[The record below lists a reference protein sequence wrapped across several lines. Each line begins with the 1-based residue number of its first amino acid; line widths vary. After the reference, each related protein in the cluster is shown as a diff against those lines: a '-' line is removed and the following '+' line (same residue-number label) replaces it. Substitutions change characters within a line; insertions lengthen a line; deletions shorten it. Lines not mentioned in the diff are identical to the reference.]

1 MSAAPRPAFVRLLS
15 GFGLEYLG
23 TVFVLC
29 LMSAAEGVA
38 HPLLIKYIF
47 DEGVLRSDFNRF
59 LTFAVAY
66 LAFGLLTNVAG
77 AATAMW
83 ARSLENRIV
92 ATTSRKML
100 NAYYAKEY
108 ESVLLNGHGYFIN
121 RIYGDVQD
129 GFVPLLRLIQS
140 ATSQVVLVIAS
151 SAILIYLSWRAFL
164 ILGILVPF
172 SMVLGAVLGKRIK
185 ALTSQ
190 EREQQGGVLSFLTQ
204 ALGAFRIVNGFDLAT
219 PTVAG
224 FDRRL
229 GAYLSTSYRRYK
241 IARTFQ
247 ALNDSAMVLS
257 DFLSVFVG
265 ALFVLRG
272 ALTFGGYLAFVNTFW
287 RAVTTTMQLL
297 NQVPEF
303 QRLGVITDRVAS
315 FLAASRPARRA
326 GGPAASLDRIGF
338 SYAGAPVL
346 DDLSLKIGAHERIV
360 VVGPNGS
367 GKTTLANILSGYL
380 TASRGEVVTP
390 HRISA
395 ITLPISFPPVPVS
408 ELAADTSLLA
418 EFGLNEEAVLQ
429 ALGNELSSGQQQ
441 KLALAL
447 ALSREADLY
456 VVDEPLANLDRQARD
471 RAMTLLMERTKGKSL
486 VAIMHGCEEY
496 YDLFDRV
503 VEIEGLRAT
512 PSVHGEPVPR

>member
-1 MSAAPRPAFVRLLS
+1 MRARPALVRLLH
-15 GFGLEYLG
+15 GFGLEYLA
-23 TVFVLC
+23 TVFVLS
-29 LMSAAEGVA
+29 LMAAVEGVA
-38 HPLLIKYIF
+38 HPLLIKNIF
-47 DEGVLRSDFNRF
+47 DEGVLRSDFSKF

-66 LAFGLLTNVAG
+66 LAFGLVTNVAG
-77 AATAMW
+77 AVTAMW

-92 ATTSRKML
+92 ARTSRGL
-100 NAYYAKEY
+100 LGAYYAKEY

-121 RIYGDVQD
+121 RIYGDVQE
-129 GFVPLLRLIQS
+129 GFVPLLRLVQA
-140 ATSQVVLVIAS
+140 ATSQGVLVIAS

-164 ILGILVPF
+164 ILGVLVPF

-190 EREQQGGVLSFLTQ
+190 EREQQGAVMSFLTE
-204 ALGAFRIVNGFDLAT
+204 ALGAFRIVNGFELAP
-219 PTVAG
+219 PTIAG

-229 GAYLSTSYRRYK
+229 SAYLSTSYRRYK
-241 IARTFQ
+241 ISRTFQ
-247 ALNDSAMVLS
+247 ALNDSTMVLS

-287 RAVTTTMQLL
+287 RAVTTTMQLI

-303 QRLGVITDRVAS
+303 QRLGVITGRVAS
-315 FLAASRPARRA
+315 FLDVSGTARRVL
-326 GGPAASLDRIGF
+326 GPAASLDRIGF
-338 SYAGAPVL
+338 SYGDAPVL
-346 DDLSLKIGAHERIV
+346 EDVSLNIGMNERIV
-360 VVGPNGS
+360 IVGPNGS

-380 TASRGEVVTP
+380 SPSRGDLVVP
-390 HRISA
+390 ERISS
-395 ITLPISFPPVPVS
+395 ITLPTSFPPVTVS
-408 ELAADTSLLA
+408 DLVADTTLLA
-418 EFGLNEEAVLQ
+418 EFGLTDDAVLG
-429 ALGNELSSGQQQ
+429 AFGNDLSSGQQQ

-456 VVDEPLANLDRQARD
+456 VVDEPLANLDRQGRD
-471 RAMTLLMERTKGKSL
+471 RAMTLLMERTQGKSL

-503 VEIEGLRAT
+503 VKIEDLRVTSCEPAT
-512 PSVHGEPVPR
+512 VARA